1 MNYRSCPKWIN
12 CIVVLSMYLRLM
24 SRLTL
29 FFMCCFLFLIER
41 GIAQQK
47 QNDFTKRL
55 FGVDGK
61 MSAKSK
67 SLFRNARTSTLSS
80 KRIRVEDWPRYYSSY
95 GSKKFP
101 AYTPNTISNRR
112 VNSKILPTELP
123 LQDNL
128 AEENQERALGGSLGK
143 SAPALSTVQFRDAYY
158 EKLDRRVDDW
168 MDKVNNLSLRD
179 INRFQFRKGDR
190 LSLVSLF
197 SEPDRKQIHLLHLLL
212 QEFPTQL
219 LWRVNWTKQH
229 PTCLHFTGWIQSPL
243 KEELFLREICLNTCF
258 SARSPESVDLFL
270 K

>member
-1 MNYRSCPKWIN
+1 
-12 CIVVLSMYLRLM
+12 MYLRLM

-101 AYTPNTISNRR
+101 AYTSNTISNRR

-143 SAPALSTVQFRDAYY
+143 SAPALSAVQFRDAYY

-179 INRFQFRKGDR
+179 INRFQFRKGRSAQPGFPVQRAGSKTNSPASPTPSRISDSTFVEGQ
-190 LSLVSLF
+190 LDQTTPKLPSLYRMNSKSIEGGAVPSRDL
-197 SEPDRKQIHLLHLLL
+197 PKHLLP
-212 QEFPTQL
+212 QPDP
-219 LWRVNWTKQH
+219 RVGR
-229 PTCLHFTGWIQSPL
+229 PIS
-243 KEELFLREICLNTCF
+243 EIMPRLGPKNI
-258 SARSPESVDLFL
+258 RVQV